1 MSETVKISC
10 LSILDLSA
18 VHTPEFEAPH
28 DGADGPLLID
38 RQGHHQQR
46 RRVVLEHHLPIPL
59 PIADFIPGDKQR
71 NEKMIVTSRSPYPP
85 VPSLSQSKYQK
96 SDICRRG
103 TFRDSR

>member
-46 RRVVLEHHLPIPL
+46 RRVVLKHHLPIPL
-59 PIADFIPGDKQR
+59 PIADFIPGDNQR
-71 NEKMIVTSRSPYPP
+71 NEKMIVTSPSPNPP
-85 VPSLSQSKYQK
+85 VLSARKG
-96 SDICRRG
+96 IWTG
-103 TFRDSR
+103 GI